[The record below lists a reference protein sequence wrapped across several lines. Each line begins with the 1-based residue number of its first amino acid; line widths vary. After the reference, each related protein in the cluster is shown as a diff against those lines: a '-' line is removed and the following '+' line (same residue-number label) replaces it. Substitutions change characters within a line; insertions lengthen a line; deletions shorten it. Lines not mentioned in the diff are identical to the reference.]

1 MKRDTGGC
9 NQVFQD
15 KIWRDYIGR
24 EWWSTIEWPKK
35 YGFLSEESKL
45 LQKNIIHYRKTGI
58 IGSENL
64 PESTSPVDRTGAVET
79 FPQKSNTKKTL
90 PPSTAHMIGWTLSKE
105 ENADFKNGYSS
116 NVEYRNFL
124 DPPTKYGR
132 KKLEE
137 TLGIPAE
144 AMN

>member
-1 MKRDTGGC
+1 MMKRDKAGC

-15 KIWRDYIGR
+15 QIWRDYIGR

-45 LQKNIIHYRKTGI
+45 LQRNILHCRKTGEMN
-58 IGSENL
+58 SEASSASSSPGDTEEIAEAPKTQHPL
-64 PESTSPVDRTGAVET
+64 PT
-79 FPQKSNTKKTL
+79 
-90 PPSTAHMIGWTLSKE
+90 STAHMIGWTLSKQ
-105 ENADFKNGYSS
+105 ENPEYKNGYSS
-116 NVEYRNFL
+116 NVKYRNFL
-124 DPPTKYGR
+124 DPPTKHGR